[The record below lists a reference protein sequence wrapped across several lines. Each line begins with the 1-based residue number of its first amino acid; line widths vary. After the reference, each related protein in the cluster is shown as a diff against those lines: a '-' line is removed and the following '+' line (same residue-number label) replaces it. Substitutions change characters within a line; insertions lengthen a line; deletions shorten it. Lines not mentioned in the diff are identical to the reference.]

1 MDAGTEAVILFGLRE
16 HCTRSFDCRVLILL
30 LLFFRKGVRTLDFMN
45 AVSTHTQ
52 VLENGLREL
61 RYDLTANPLRT
72 TVDVGTEAVILC
84 GLRERCTRSFGCG
97 VLMLI
102 YILLG

>member
-1 MDAGTEAVILFGLRE
+1 M
-16 HCTRSFDCRVLILL
+16 S
-30 LLFFRKGVRTLDFMN
+30 

-52 VLENGLREL
+52 VLENWLREL

-84 GLRERCTRSFGCG
+84 GLRERCTRCINITLVVEF
-97 VLMLI
+97 
-102 YILLG
+102 

>member
-1 MDAGTEAVILFGLRE
+1 
-16 HCTRSFDCRVLILL
+16 
-30 LLFFRKGVRTLDFMN
+30 MN

-84 GLRERCTRSFGCG
+84 GLRERCTRSFGCE
-97 VLMLI
+97 VLILI
-102 YILLG
+102 YISG